1 MQRGGVNHAVVMSLS
16 WRQEPP
22 ALYNYQRW
30 QGGDEGRKGQRKMTR
45 GSNKLNSP
53 PAGGCHLY
61 SRCARRLNGACKIT
75 RTFIHEV
82 ADIQRANKQTVSYR
96 CLKKGGVTG
105 CDIPEYLFI
114 CILKKKCMCEL
125 GSPFLCLFQAWA
137 LTHNGKVRIT
147 PPPSSK
153 H

>member
-22 ALYNYQRW
+22 SLYNYQRW

-82 ADIQRANKQTVSYR
+82 ADVQRANKQTVSYR
-96 CLKKGGVTG
+96 CLKKGGVAGWCSWIPIYLYFKKMHVRTG
-105 CDIPEYLFI
+105 LSFPLFVSS
-114 CILKKKCMCEL
+114 LSFNTQWKGENNTTTL
-125 GSPFLCLFQAWA
+125 L
-137 LTHNGKVRIT
+137 
-147 PPPSSK
+147 SK

>member
-53 PAGGCHLY
+53 LQVGAIYTRAVLGGWMEHAKLPGR
-61 SRCARRLNGACKIT
+61 SFMR
-75 RTFIHEV
+75 
-82 ADIQRANKQTVSYR
+82 
-96 CLKKGGVTG
+96 
-105 CDIPEYLFI
+105 
-114 CILKKKCMCEL
+114 
-125 GSPFLCLFQAWA
+125 
-137 LTHNGKVRIT
+137 
-147 PPPSSK
+147 
-153 H
+153 